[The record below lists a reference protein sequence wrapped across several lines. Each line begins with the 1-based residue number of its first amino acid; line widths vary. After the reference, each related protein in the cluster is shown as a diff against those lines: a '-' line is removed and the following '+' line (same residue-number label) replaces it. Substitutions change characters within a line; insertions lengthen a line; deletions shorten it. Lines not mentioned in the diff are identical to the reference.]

1 MIWYLRELHTAK
13 DRKTFRINVDFDH
26 VYKIA
31 WSPDSKAVLGFKA
44 LESAIEVYRV
54 DRKDGS
60 FVNYSKSITFPRA
73 HECDDIVSLKIAT
86 NGKFIMT
93 ASNRTDL
100 TLWDVRGNILEQ
112 LNTFTMTNYAA
123 KISPCSRFVGVSGK
137 IKKNLNQFI
146 FYSFSQ
152 KVLHQ
157 MLSCGR

>member
-1 MIWYLRELHTAK
+1 LIWYLRELITAR

-31 WSPDSKAVLGFKA
+31 WSPDSKALLGFKA
-44 LESAIEVYRV
+44 LENAIEVYRV

-60 FVNYSKSITFPRA
+60 FVSYVKSITFPRA
-73 HECDDIVSLKIAT
+73 HECDDIVSLEIAP

-100 TLWDVRGNILEQ
+100 ILWDVRGNILEQ

-123 KISPCSRFVGVSGK
+123 KISQCSRFVGVSGE
-137 IKKNLNQFI
+137 
-146 FYSFSQ
+146 FS
-152 KVLHQ
+152 
-157 MLSCGR
+157 